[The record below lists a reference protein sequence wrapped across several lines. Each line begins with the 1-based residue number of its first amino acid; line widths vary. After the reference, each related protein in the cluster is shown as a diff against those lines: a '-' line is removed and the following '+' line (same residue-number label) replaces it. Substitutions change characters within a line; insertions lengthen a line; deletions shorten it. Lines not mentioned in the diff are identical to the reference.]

1 MEEYKQAL
9 IAKIEEL
16 KDQKSPLAKSRLV
29 VLLRL
34 LGELQNE
41 EAKAA

>member
-9 IAKIEEL
+9 IDKIESL
-16 KDQKSPLAKSRLV
+16 KNSKSPFARTRLV
-29 VLLRL
+29 VLLKL

-41 EAKAA
+41 EE

>member
-9 IAKIEEL
+9 IEKIEAL
-16 KDQKSPLAKSRLV
+16 KNQKTPLAKSRLI

-41 EAKAA
+41 EASAA